1 MVRSGSFLGVRFGKK
16 GLLVLSSKSVVVG
29 LAGEAPMMWPEGP
42 PTRVGRYGAWEGSE
56 PS

>member
-1 MVRSGSFLGVRFGKK
+1 M
-16 GLLVLSSKSVVVG
+16 LSSKSVVVG